1 MALLWLMVLVLSE
14 VLPTQGSL
22 YAATAEKEL
31 QQYKY
36 RNNILHE
43 ILSQE
48 GCLTGQARRPKR
60 ASADNSTVQTQLEV
74 EIKFYD
80 DLTAELVR
88 CRQSRE
94 DRKAANQSTTSTA
107 SSPSTTATAGTTT
120 ITPVVVTDGVNLAL
134 GMYTFQVRFRR
145 TESVRVTYRT
155 TPHKCPMYAYQ
166 VGGGGD

>member
-1 MALLWLMVLVLSE
+1 MVLVLSE

-48 GCLTGQARRPKR
+48 GCLPGQTRRSKR
-60 ASADNSTVQTQLEV
+60 ASADSSTVQTQLEV

-94 DRKAANQSTTSTA
+94 DRKAANRSTRSTA
-107 SSPSTTATAGTTT
+107 PFPPTTT
-120 ITPVVVTDGVNLAL
+120 TPVVATDGVNLAL
-134 GMYTFQVRFRR
+134 GMCTSKDQFRK
-145 TESVRVTYRT
+145 TE
-155 TPHKCPMYAYQ
+155 
-166 VGGGGD
+166 